1 MTVMPNQLTQIF
13 MPSKVG
19 IKDTTAFV
27 TEQQFK
33 DHGLTELVSLKS
45 ILTSEEMQFVSTLAS
60 GLSMIYIESSDTKM
74 LIPMKTLFTNK
85 NGYTESRDT
94 LVPKGFSAR
103 TETVNGQR
111 GLVGFPVIAGG

>member
-1 MTVMPNQLTQIF
+1 MTVMQHQLTQIF
-13 MPSKVG
+13 MPSKAG

-45 ILTSEEMQFVSTLAS
+45 ILTSEEMQFVSSMAS
-60 GLSMIYIESSDTKM
+60 RLGMIYIESSDTKM
-74 LIPMKTLFTNK
+74 LIPMKTITTD
-85 NGYTESRDT
+85 GVRDT

-111 GLVGFPVIAGG
+111 GLVGFPAIAGG